1 MTEELYSD
9 SRLELLSQSGAG
21 APEPEG
27 VGPRSAAPRRRAG
40 GRALTA
46 PRVSKKDFEDEF
58 GFNETP
64 ARRRNKAPKPPKYVP
79 QKAPLAPLSRRQIV
93 IRSVLL
99 LVVATQ
105 VGFLFHLVGYSQ
117 LRHAVRQAQ
126 LRSELTSELAAGIA
140 PVSEGTFEN
149 VLLLDGAPVARIS
162 IPSLGVDEIVVEG
175 TSADTLMS
183 GPGHRRDTV
192 LPGQAGTSVLLGRA
206 WAYGGPFN
214 KIQELAPGESISVV
228 TGQGESL
235 FKVLG
240 VRYAGD
246 PAPAAVV
253 VGKGRLTLQTAR
265 GFPFLPTA
273 TVFVDAELVSD
284 VQAVGRRATSFAQL
298 PASNKAMASDT
309 STLWALVF
317 ALQFLIVAEVGS
329 VYAWVRFG
337 RAKTWLV
344 ATPVLILAFLLVF
357 DQVTKL
363 LPNLT

>member
-1 MTEELYSD
+1 MTEELYRDARVEPLGPSAT
-9 SRLELLSQSGAG
+9 RG
-21 APEPEG
+21 PEPDTSG
-27 VGPRSAAPRRRAG
+27 RQSTAPRRLIGTGSSR
-40 GRALTA
+40 A
-46 PRVSKKDFEDEF
+46 PRVSTKDFEDEF
-58 GFNETP
+58 GFDKAPVRKLT
-64 ARRRNKAPKPPKYVP
+64 KAPKPPKFVP
-79 QKAPLAPLSRRQIV
+79 PKAPLAPLSRRQIV

-105 VGFLFHLVGYSQ
+105 IGFLFHLVGYSQ
-117 LRHAVRQAQ
+117 LRHAVRQSQ
-126 LRSELTSELAAGIA
+126 LRTELTSELSAGIA

-149 VLLLDGAPVARIS
+149 VLLVDGAPVARIS
-162 IPSLGVDEIVVEG
+162 IPSIAVDEIVVEG
-175 TSADTLMS
+175 TSADALMS

-246 PAPAAVV
+246 PAPPAVAS
-253 VGKGRLTLQTAR
+253 GKGRLTLQTAR

-317 ALQFLIVAEVGS
+317 ALQFLIVAQAGS
-329 VYAWVRFG
+329 VYAWIRFG

>member
-1 MTEELYSD
+1 
-9 SRLELLSQSGAG
+9 
-21 APEPEG
+21 
-27 VGPRSAAPRRRAG
+27 
-40 GRALTA
+40 
-46 PRVSKKDFEDEF
+46 
-58 GFNETP
+58 
-64 ARRRNKAPKPPKYVP
+64 
-79 QKAPLAPLSRRQIV
+79 V

-126 LRSELTSELAAGIA
+126 LRGELTSELAAGIA

-162 IPSLGVDEIVVEG
+162 IPSIGVDEIVVEG

-192 LPGQAGTSVLLGRA
+192 LPGQAGTSVLMGRA

-214 KIQELAPGESISVV
+214 RIQELAPGESISVV

-235 FKVLG
+235 FKVIG

-246 PAPAAVV
+246 PAPAALTS
-253 VGKGRLTLQTAR
+253 GKGRLTLQTAR
-265 GFPFLPTA
+265 GFPFLPNA

-284 VQAVGRRATSFAQL
+284 AQPVGRRQTSFALL

-317 ALQFLIVAEVGS
+317 ALQFLILAEAGTA
-329 VYAWVRFG
+329 YAWLRFG
-337 RAKTWLV
+337 RAKTWIV
-344 ATPVLILAFLLVF
+344 ATPVLILGFLLVF
-357 DQVTKL
+357 DQITKL